1 MEDYIKQMQEYLN
14 KNTSKNEENK
24 NILENLEKNTG
35 IQEDQEEE
43 SKANMGRDQ
52 LLFDCFQQIM
62 NNSDNDK
69 NDNGGSKK
77 IENEKDARNYE
88 DISLPTMKNK
98 INNFQKKEIA
108 NKNNIDDI
116 PIKGIQNLNFNELL
130 EKELSKEKNEGNFN
144 NTNNIPTKPK
154 FKYIPKKK
162 VDLVSAPVNTKKYKY
177 YSDNFKP
184 KNRRHSANISK
195 KVNNNKN
202 NDEEIHNNSDDF
214 DKYNNINNNQAKKKR
229 IAPIMPDDFKNSKFN
244 RGKGYIG
251 PLKEGNQEN
260 KNENNNLN
268 INENNI
274 KSLWGEFQNNYEQK
288 DEDDLEDFHDNE
300 EDDDE
305 IKMNPN
311 IDNIFVKNVN
321 KNIVN
326 NDYNNFNYFN
336 NEEYKEEIPFQQKVS
351 IQEKFKEKEKE

>member
-1 MEDYIKQMQEYLN
+1 M
-14 KNTSKNEENK
+14 
-24 NILENLEKNTG
+24 ILL
-35 IQEDQEEE
+35 
-43 SKANMGRDQ
+43 R
-52 LLFDCFQQIM
+52 IM
-62 NNSDNDK
+62 
-69 NDNGGSKK
+69 
-77 IENEKDARNYE
+77 
-88 DISLPTMKNK
+88 MK
-98 INNFQKKEIA
+98 
-108 NKNNIDDI
+108 
-116 PIKGIQNLNFNELL
+116 
-130 EKELSKEKNEGNFN
+130 
-144 NTNNIPTKPK
+144 
-154 FKYIPKKK
+154 KYI
-162 VDLVSAPVNTKKYKY
+162 
-177 YSDNFKP
+177 
-184 KNRRHSANISK
+184 I
-195 KVNNNKN
+195 
-202 NDEEIHNNSDDF
+202 DDF

-336 NEEYKEEIPFQQKVS
+336 NEEYKEEIPFQQKES